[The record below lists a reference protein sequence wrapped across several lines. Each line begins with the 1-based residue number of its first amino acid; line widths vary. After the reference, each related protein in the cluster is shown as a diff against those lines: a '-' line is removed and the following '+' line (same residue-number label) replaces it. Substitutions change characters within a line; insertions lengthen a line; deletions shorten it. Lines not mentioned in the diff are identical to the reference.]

1 MRQNLDS
8 RPSRPWRRIFPKS
21 LLASREKLNYP
32 LMHIVHIV
40 HWLNSIFV
48 KYIVSPLTKILHL
61 ILDPSFIPAL
71 KLFTSQ
77 RTVTSESII
86 GKTQPWVSWSPLA
99 ACLLSQEH
107 RQNYPCAF
115 DLRSALGSGKFFQA
129 LPFRTS
135 LLRQAWCGK
144 RTRRMIGSIRT
155 LSGISPVLLEVSA
168 HETQSWFLGTHGK
181 HHLSSIDKT
190 SLKLCLFCSRY

>member
-1 MRQNLDS
+1 MEKGDKTLIADLQADPGEEFFS
-8 RPSRPWRRIFPKS
+8 KS

-32 LMHIVHIV
+32 FMHIVHIV

-48 KYIVSPLTKILHL
+48 KYSLSLRTKILHL

-71 KLFTSQ
+71 KLLTPQ
-77 RTVTSESII
+77 WTVAPESII

-107 RQNYPCAF
+107 SQNYPCAF
-115 DLRSALGSGKFFQA
+115 DLCSALGSGKFFQA

-135 LLRQAWCGK
+135 LPRQAWCGK
-144 RTRRMIGSIRT
+144 RTRTIESMRT

-168 HETQSWFLGTHGK
+168 THGFLGPMENTIY
-181 HHLSSIDKT
+181 LPWT
-190 SLKLCLFCSRY
+190 KLAWNCLFCSHY